1 MRNLP
6 PQVVVAIQRDDVYAL
21 KLMGRRGGQTTQ
33 RRRDIM
39 KAVAA
44 AHKERTALELY
55 QRAKAANEDVV
66 PVDDTT
72 AGSAFFHEEN

>member
-44 AHKERTALELY
+44 AHKERTALELH

-66 PVDDTT
+66 PVDDTA